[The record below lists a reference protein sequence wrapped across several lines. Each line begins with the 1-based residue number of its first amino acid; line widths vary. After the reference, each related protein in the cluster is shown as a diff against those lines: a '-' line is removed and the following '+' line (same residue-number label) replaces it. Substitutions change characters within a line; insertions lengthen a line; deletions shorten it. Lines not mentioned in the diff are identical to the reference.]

1 MKYKPFNDAKRFFQK
16 KCQQFIACHE
26 VSGQAVYFGN
36 LLIVAT
42 YFTNLE
48 MMEYYQK
55 HEVQIASLQKL
66 KAM

>member
-1 MKYKPFNDAKRFFQK
+1 MMPRDFFKKSVSDSLPVMRFL
-16 KCQQFIACHE
+16 
-26 VSGQAVYFGN
+26 GRLYYFGN